1 MAYKRSKAAQER
13 RVRMAEAR
21 VSIDNAWAAH
31 DLTTLEMIEV
41 LSGALYSISSRC
53 RAAAEPDQPDEK
65 TTEIVL

>member
-13 RVRMAEAR
+13 RVHMAEAR

-41 LSGALYSISSRC
+41 LSGALYSISSRH
-53 RAAAEPDQPDEK
+53 RAATEPDQPDEK